1 MGSGSEKEAKVVGI
15 LAKLQGES
23 SRAVRVNG
31 IVASRDVKRWAVCSR
46 RIYVL
51 DARSN
56 VPKPIGRETSGARER
71 SGAQA
76 TGEGFTVG
84 HKCILAV
91 QVRIAVFAD
100 ARRRIDNHIA
110 ATGCTPEGTGRC
122 YHQEEALHRTP
133 RSASFCAGDIKEAG
147 VVRKPLVFR
156 TATVCAPFCTMRA
169 AK

>member
-1 MGSGSEKEAKVVGI
+1 MAPSSDLGTEGVV
-15 LAKLQGES
+15 
-23 SRAVRVNG
+23 
-31 IVASRDVKRWAVCSR
+31 SR

-56 VPKPIGRETSGARER
+56 VPQAIGGETYGARER
-71 SGAQA
+71 SGGQA
-76 TGEGFTVG
+76 TGEGVTG
-84 HKCILAV
+84 GDKCILAV

-100 ARRRIDNHIA
+100 GRRRIDNPIA
-110 ATGCTPEGTGRC
+110 ATGCTPEGPGRC
-122 YHQEEALHRTP
+122 EHQEEALHRTP

-169 AK
+169 AKYVLSPRASCSPTMRTLSPGF